1 MIPPRFRLPLALFAA
16 TLVVGIVGYRLLEG
30 WTWLESAWMVVIT
43 LTTIGWRPRSTG
55 ICRG

>member
-1 MIPPRFRLPLALFAA
+1 
-16 TLVVGIVGYRLLEG
+16 VGIVGYRLLEG